1 MRRLRVGPPSPAL
14 IIALIALF
22 VSLGGVSYGLA
33 RGSVGTR
40 AIKNNSVRS
49 KDLRNNNARS
59 KDIRNGTL
67 RGKDV
72 FADTLGG
79 REINESTLNINT
91 PTVGGGGL
99 KNVLVR
105 SSTVP
110 LPANTSASAEVSCN
124 TGEKMLG
131 GGGSV
136 GKFANTIHWLS
147 SRPTTATGGGLP
159 TNGSTLTRWRT
170 SALNGAGATTI
181 TAWASC
187 LQQ

>member
-1 MRRLRVGPPSPAL
+1 MRRLRLGPPSPAL
-14 IIALIALF
+14 VIALIALF

-49 KDLRNNNARS
+49 TDIKNNNVRS
-59 KDIRNGTL
+59 KDIRNKTL
-67 RGKDV
+67 RGRDV

-91 PTVGGGGL
+91 PTVGAGGL
-99 KNVLVR
+99 KNVVVR
-105 SSTVP
+105 YSTVP
-110 LPANTSASAEVSCN
+110 LPDGASASAEVGCN
-124 TGEKMLG
+124 SGEKLLG

-136 GKFANTIHWLS
+136 GAFGAYNWLS